1 MSHGGVRGM
10 LRAGSALGLLI
21 LVSTQANAGGFALR
35 EQSAYGQGASF
46 AGIAAGGALSSM
58 FWNPA
63 TMTQF
68 DGKTLEMDAS
78 GIFPK
83 ASHSYTASTL
93 AAAFGALNPAFRN
106 GVDNSGES
114 ALVPS
119 SYASYQLTDKLWL
132 GLSVNSPFG
141 LSVAFPSAW
150 AGATYGEGAD
160 VKSFNF
166 QPAIAYKFNDWI
178 SVAVGAQIQYMKVG
192 YDQLGIVPARP
203 PTIRMA
209 NLSGA
214 GYGFGFTAGLTLTP
228 TPTTRIGV
236 GYRSAINQ
244 KISGTLDTGG
254 LALSTPGSIETTLN
268 LPDMVTVGLR
278 QGIGDRFTLL
288 AGFEWSN
295 WSRIGTAVVT
305 TPSGGTATL
314 VGNPVALPF
323 QYSDGYFYSLGGE
336 YIVDPT
342 LTLRAGIAFEKSPIT
357 DRVRTPRLP
366 DNDRMWYSAGLSYKP
381 PQFAGVTM
389 DLGYSF
395 IQVKDTPINLGP
407 GSGNPWGTAATSPV
421 YVGSVDS
428 HIHILSFGFR
438 YQWDAA
444 PAPKKTALITK

>member
-1 MSHGGVRGM
+1 MSAGGVKVA
-10 LRAGSALGLLI
+10 LRASSALGLLVLI
-21 LVSTQANAGGFALR
+21 ATQANAGGFALR
-35 EQSAYGQGASF
+35 EQSAAGQGSSF
-46 AGIAAGGALSSM
+46 AGVAAGGALSSM

-63 TMTQF
+63 IMTQF
-68 DGKTLEMDAS
+68 AGKTMEMDAS
-78 GIFPK
+78 AVIPK
-83 ASHSYTASTL
+83 ASQSYTSSSL
-93 AAAFGALNPAFRN
+93 ATSLGALNPGYRN
-106 GVDNSGES
+106 GVDNSGDS
-114 ALVPS
+114 AFVPS
-119 SYASYQLTDKLWL
+119 SYGSYQLTDKIWL

-141 LSVAFPSAW
+141 LSVAFPQAW
-150 AGATYGEGAD
+150 AGATYGQGAD

-166 QPAIAYKFNDWI
+166 QPAIAYKFNNWI
-178 SVAVGAQIQYMKVG
+178 SIAVGAQIQYMKVG
-192 YDQLGIVPARP
+192 YDQLGIIPGLP

-209 NLSGA
+209 NLSGS

-228 TPTTRIGV
+228 TPTTTIGI

-254 LALSTPGSIETTLN
+254 LAGSTPGSIETTLN
-268 LPDMVTVGLR
+268 LPDTVTVGLR

-305 TPSGGTATL
+305 TASGGTATL
-314 VGNPVALPF
+314 VGSPVQLPF

-357 DRVRTPRLP
+357 DAVRTPRLP

-381 PQFAGVTM
+381 PQFRGVTM
-389 DLGYSF
+389 DLGYSY
-395 IQVKDTPINLGP
+395 IDAKDTPINLGP
-407 GSGNPWGTAATSPV
+407 GSGNPWGTGATSPV

-428 HIHILSFGFR
+428 HIHVLSFGFR
-438 YQWDAA
+438 YQWDA
-444 PAPKKTALITK
+444 PEVRKTALITK